1 MANTKPAFSTSNTN
15 CHPPTDTAQ
24 FTISLP
30 SVVFINLTITTFTT
44 MYRAQQHHDTT
55 LLAFLAFVYASY
67 FILHN
72 CVEVYSRLP
81 KGEKSTKKELL
92 RFTLWFLPTAVLLGF
107 AAEFG
112 TFMHVTVV
120 VLMYCLA
127 IASSL
132 LLFYVHYIHDDQK
145 GHACA
150 IQKSN
155 KKHDHIP
162 IAQNIV

>member
-1 MANTKPAFSTSNTN
+1 MADTKTALPTSNTS
-15 CHPPTDTAQ
+15 CHPHPTDSVQ

-30 SVVFINLTITTFTT
+30 SIVFINLTITTFTT

-72 CVEVYSRLP
+72 CVQVYSRLP
-81 KGEKSTKKELL
+81 NGEKSAKKELL
-92 RFTLWFLPTAVLLGF
+92 RFTLWFLPTLVLLGF

-112 TFMHVTVV
+112 TFMNVTVV

-132 LLFYVHYIHDDQK
+132 TLFYVHYIYDDQK
-145 GHACA
+145 GHD
-150 IQKSN
+150 QMSN
-155 KKHDHIP
+155 SKHDHVP